1 MLRGGLNLDALRA
14 RCAEKA
20 ARELEAAANA
30 VCAEA
35 KALCPV
41 ETGRLRESVRV
52 RAENEKRV
60 VFTYCESAAAVEFGT
75 SRRSAQ
81 PFFSRAAEMER
92 GRRG

>member
-1 MLRGGLNLDALRA
+1 MLRCGLNLDALRA
-14 RCAEKA
+14 RCAEEA
-20 ARELEAAANA
+20 ARELEAAANT

-35 KALCPV
+35 KAL

-60 VFTYCESAAAVEFGT
+60 VFTDCEYAAAVEFGT

-81 PFFSRAAEMER
+81 PFLSRAAEMER

>member
-1 MLRGGLNLDALRA
+1 MLRCGLNLDALRA
-14 RCAEKA
+14 RCAEEA
-20 ARELEAAANA
+20 ARELEAAANT

-41 ETGRLRESVRV
+41 ETGRLRESVHV

-60 VFTYCESAAAVEFGT
+60 VFTDCEYAAAVEFGT

-81 PFFSRAAEMER
+81 PFLSRAAEMER

>member
-1 MLRGGLNLDALRA
+1 MLRGGLNLEALRA

-20 ARELEAAANA
+20 AQELETAANA

-41 ETGRLRESVRV
+41 ETGHLRESVRV
-52 RAENEKRV
+52 RAENGNRT
-60 VFTYCESAAAVEFGT
+60 VFTDCEYAAAVEFGT

-81 PFFSRAAEMER
+81 PFLSRAAEMER